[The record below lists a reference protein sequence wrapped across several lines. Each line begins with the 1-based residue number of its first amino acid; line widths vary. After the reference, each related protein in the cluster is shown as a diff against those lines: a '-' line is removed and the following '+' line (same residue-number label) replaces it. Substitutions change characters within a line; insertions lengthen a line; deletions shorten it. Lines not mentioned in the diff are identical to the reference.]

1 MAETPVVNLGDKPE
15 PTYELYIGRAVPSRG
30 LKRSKWANP
39 FKEGDRAE
47 VIAEYEEHLLSSPEL
62 MAALPELRGKVLA
75 CWCAPEP
82 CHGDVLVRLAN
93 EGPPAMRRR

>member
-1 MAETPVVNLGDKPE
+1 MRADACMVNLGDE
-15 PTYELYIGRAVPSRG
+15 PAPHYDVYIGRAVPSRG

-39 FKEGDRAE
+39 YKEGDRAE
-47 VIAEYEEHLLSSPEL
+47 VITKYEEHLRSSPEL

-82 CHGDVLVRLAN
+82 CHGDVLVRWAN
-93 EGPPAMRRR
+93 EGPPARRR